1 MVLPGLS
8 GSFLLLF
15 LGVYHSVFGAIHQ
28 CKDHVLS
35 MIGRTPSPIAALTQG
50 DPVADFVFL
59 GAFGIGVLLGL
70 VTFSRVVAYLFERA
84 HDATMALLIGLMIG
98 ALRLPALKINTE
110 LVDGTTD
117 WTVITVVALVGA
129 AVVLGLNALD
139 QRSPE

>member
-1 MVLPGLS
+1 
-8 GSFLLLF
+8 
-15 LGVYHSVFGAIHQ
+15 
-28 CKDHVLS
+28 
-35 MIGRTPSPIAALTQG
+35 
-50 DPVADFVFL
+50 
-59 GAFGIGVLLGL
+59 
-70 VTFSRVVAYLFERA
+70 
-84 HDATMALLIGLMIG
+84 MALLIGLMIG